1 MLKDLAFDHNLWSNF
16 IDNAI
21 EMIEDSDL
29 DNTEKVKNAAEL
41 QNF

>member
-1 MLKDLAFDHNLWSNF
+1 MKDLTFDHNLWSNY
-16 IDNAI
+16 IDNVI